1 MTTRPSR
8 VVRTIAALAVA
19 AGLVVTFIPS
29 SSYADPQPTLAQVEA
44 RLNDLQNQAGAA
56 NEAALGARVALAQG
70 QLKANQINA
79 RVNTGE
85 AALAALRGSIG
96 ELASAAYRSGGLDQ
110 TLQLLL
116 SNNASDFLA
125 QASVL
130 DGLSR
135 HQTDVLRMQSTAAQ
149 RLAQDKL
156 AAAQQVGIL
165 QQLRDTATKELAT
178 VEQKVAAQQQLL
190 NSLQATVRA
199 ELAARQAAAR
209 AAAAAAA
216 AAARAAYTATVSR
229 SYARSTPTYTSAY
242 TPTYTPVAV
251 SGDSSLGARAAAWAL
266 SQVGHSY
273 VFGAAGPSA
282 FDCSGLTMSAYRS
295 VGIYLPHF
303 SGAQWGAGR
312 QIPAS
317 QLQPGDLVFY
327 YSPSQHVG
335 MYIGGGRIVEA
346 ANPGVGVV
354 VSGLYSM
361 PYVGAVRP
369 Y

>member
-1 MTTRPSR
+1 MTSRPSR

-19 AGLVVTFIPS
+19 TGLVVTFIPS

-56 NEAALGARVALAQG
+56 NEAALGAKVALAQG
-70 QLKANQINA
+70 QLKLNQINA
-79 RVNTGE
+79 RVKTGE

-135 HQTDVLRMQSTAAQ
+135 HQADVLRMQSTAAQ

-165 QQLRDTATKELAT
+165 QQLRDTATKEQAV

-190 NSLQATVRA
+190 NSLQAKLRA

-242 TPTYTPVAV
+242 TSATV
-251 SGDSSLGARAAAWAL
+251 SGGSGLGAQAAAWAL

-282 FDCSGLTMSAYRS
+282 FDCSGLTMAAYRS

-346 ANPGVGVV
+346 ANPGAGVV

>member
-44 RLNDLQNQAGAA
+44 RLNDLQNQAEAA
-56 NEAALGARVALAQG
+56 NEAALGAKVALAQG
-70 QLKANQINA
+70 QLKLNQINA
-79 RVNTGE
+79 RVKTGE

-135 HQTDVLRMQSTAAQ
+135 HQADVLRMQSTAAQ

-165 QQLRDTATKELAT
+165 QQLRDKATKEQAV

-190 NSLQATVRA
+190 NSLQAKVRA
-199 ELAARQAAAR
+199 ELAARQTAAR

-229 SYARSTPTYTSAY
+229 SYSRSTPTYTSA
-242 TPTYTPVAV
+242 TV
-251 SGDSSLGARAAAWAL
+251 SGGSGLGAQAAAWAL
-266 SQVGHSY
+266 SQVGHSLRLRCRGP
-273 VFGAAGPSA
+273 VRVRLLGADHVGVPQRGHLPAALLRGAVGGRPAHLGQPAAAGRPGLLLLAVAARGHVHRGWPHRRGGQPERRGEGVRPVLDALRRRRPPLLTPPPSA
-282 FDCSGLTMSAYRS
+282 
-295 VGIYLPHF
+295 
-303 SGAQWGAGR
+303 
-312 QIPAS
+312 
-317 QLQPGDLVFY
+317 
-327 YSPSQHVG
+327 
-335 MYIGGGRIVEA
+335 
-346 ANPGVGVV
+346 
-354 VSGLYSM
+354 
-361 PYVGAVRP
+361 
-369 Y
+369 

>member
-1 MTTRPSR
+1 VTTRPSR

-44 RLNDLQNQAGAA
+44 RLNDLQNQAEAA
-56 NEAALGARVALAQG
+56 NEAALGAKVALAQG
-70 QLKANQINA
+70 QLKLNQINA
-79 RVNTGE
+79 RVKTGE

-135 HQTDVLRMQSTAAQ
+135 HQADVLRMQSTAAQ

-165 QQLRDTATKELAT
+165 QQLRDKATKEQAV

-190 NSLQATVRA
+190 NSLQAKVRA
-199 ELAARQAAAR
+199 ELAARQTAAR

-229 SYARSTPTYTSAY
+229 SYARSTPTYTSA
-242 TPTYTPVAV
+242 TV
-251 SGDSSLGARAAAWAL
+251 SGGSGLGAQAAAWAL
-266 SQVGHSY
+266 SQVGHRY
-273 VFGAAGPSA
+273 VYGAAGPSA

-312 QIPAS
+312 HISAS

-346 ANPGVGVV
+346 ANPSAGVK

-361 PYVGAVRP
+361 PFVGAVRP

>member
-8 VVRTIAALAVA
+8 AVRTIAALAVA
-19 AGLVVTFIPS
+19 AGLIVTLIPS

-44 RLNDLQNQAGAA
+44 RLNDLQNQAEAA
-56 NEAALGARVALAQG
+56 NEAALGAKVALSQG
-70 QLKANQINA
+70 QLKLNQINA
-79 RVNTGE
+79 RVKTGE

-125 QASVL
+125 QAAVL

-165 QQLRDTATKELAT
+165 QQLRDKATKEQAI
-178 VEQKVAAQQQLL
+178 VAQKVAAQQQLL
-190 NSLQATVRA
+190 NSLQAKLRA
-199 ELAARQAAAR
+199 ELAARQAASR

-216 AAARAAYTATVSR
+216 AAARAAYAATVSR
-229 SYARSTPTYTSAY
+229 SYTRSTPTHTSA
-242 TPTYTPVAV
+242 TVV

-266 SQVGHSY
+266 SQVGDRY
-273 VFGAAGPSA
+273 VFGAAGPYA
-282 FDCSGLTMSAYRS
+282 FDCSGLVMAAYRT

-312 QIPAS
+312 HISTS

-346 ANPGVGVV
+346 ANPSAGVK

-361 PYVGAVRP
+361 PFVGAVRP